1 MGDFSSL
8 AAGLSDRYR
17 IERELGQGGM
27 ATVYLARD
35 LKHERQVAIK
45 ILKPELAASIGPER
59 FLREIAITAQL
70 DHPHILSLL
79 DSGSAGPEPILYY
92 VMPLV
97 EGESLRDRLD
107 RERQLPLPEAIQITR
122 EVAGALAYAHSRG
135 VIHRDIKPENI
146 LLSNGHARVADF
158 GIARAVAIGDT
169 RRLTETGM
177 AIGTPAYMSPE
188 QATGGQHVDAR
199 SDIYAL
205 GCVLYEMIAGEPPF
219 DGPTPQA
226 ILARALTESP
236 RPLEV
241 IRPGLP
247 RSLETIIHRAT
258 ARVPADRFQSGS
270 QFAAELERLGDR
282 VTQGDEPSGGIAA
295 RPSRTLLFA
304 GVAGVL
310 LAALL
315 VGGALLRGS
324 HGRATGASSV
334 VARSPDSV
342 AVALYRRGSRG
353 YARRTAAG
361 NADAIAAFTAAA
373 KADSTYSLA
382 WSGLARTYVQAY
394 ARRFQVQELSWDSVV
409 QLAVVSA
416 SAALA
421 ADSTSADAWLAQAM
435 VSRLIDP
442 TDVGPSTRAA
452 RKALLLDST
461 LAPAWHTLAVDLA
474 ESGDFGNALESWRRS
489 VAVTPTYTEGL
500 AFLGLAHYWR
510 RQYDSAMVWADS
522 AIALDPTY
530 LLGRSAAGYI
540 AIEQGD
546 FSRGTAAF
554 DAARRLSTEVEVVNA
569 LEGTA
574 LAEARAGD
582 RRAARALLQQ
592 TEASAA
598 AYLPPPLHTVVYRA
612 QAYAALGDVRS
623 AFSWLSRY
631 QPRRDLHFQLHL
643 RCDPA
648 FDPIADD
655 PAFKVLL
662 TASRPSEGC

>member
-1 MGDFSSL
+1 MDPVAQLSQAL
-8 AAGLSDRYR
+8 ADRYR
-17 IERELGQGGM
+17 IEREIGRGGM
-27 ATVYLARD
+27 ATVYLAHD

-107 RERQLPLPEAIQITR
+107 RERQLPLAEAIQITR

-158 GIARAVAIGDT
+158 GIARAVATADS

-236 RPLEV
+236 RPLDV

-270 QFAAELERLGDR
+270 QFAAELERLADR
-282 VTQGDEPSGGIAA
+282 ITQGSEPV
-295 RPSRTLLFA
+295 LA
-304 GVAGVL
+304 GTHRFRRSALITVGGVL
-310 LAALL
+310 LAAILA
-315 VGGALLRGS
+315 GGVILREINGKVAPEP
-324 HGRATGASSV
+324 RASMATPAPAV
-334 VARSPDSV
+334 
-342 AVALYRRGSRG
+342 VALYRRGARG

-361 NADAIAAFTAAA
+361 NADALAAFTAAA

-416 SAALA
+416 NAALA
-421 ADSTSADAWLAQAM
+421 ADSLSADAWLAQAM

-442 TDVGPSTRAA
+442 TDVGPSIRAA

-461 LAPAWHTLAVDLA
+461 LAPAWHTLAADQA

-510 RQYDSAMVWADS
+510 REYDSAAVWADS

-540 AIEQGD
+540 AIERGD
-546 FSRGTAAF
+546 LSRGIAAF
-554 DAARRLSTEVEVVNA
+554 DAARRLSTEVEVMNA
-569 LEGTA
+569 LEGSA
-574 LAEARAGD
+574 LAEARAGHRD
-582 RRAARALLQQ
+582 VARALLQQ
-592 TEASAA
+592 TEDSVA
-598 AYLPPPLHTVVYRA
+598 AYVPPPLHTVVYRA
-612 QAYAALGDVRS
+612 KAYAALGDARRAVN
-623 AFSWLSRY
+623 WLSRY
-631 QPRRDLHFQLHL
+631 QPRQDLHFQLHL
-643 RCDPA
+643 RCDPP
-648 FDPIADD
+648 FDPIASD
-655 PAFKVLL
+655 PAFKALL
-662 TASRPSEGC
+662 TAPRPSKGC